1 MLPTRGY
8 TCTPTS
14 AYTRNTSGIGPQR
27 GGPCDSKHL
36 GDKGMA
42 TQVDVFKAA
51 VTSDD
56 VTAAASALQSSEAR
70 EQIDAGMFPYG
81 RPALV
86 EACSVDM
93 VEMLLGEGAD
103 AAAIT
108 EFWRRGFWVDEV
120 PRDVAERVIEAG
132 AETSIH
138 AASGLGLAE
147 TVRKMLEA
155 DPSLV
160 SAPGGDGGTPL
171 HFARTVDV
179 ATLLIDAGADLD
191 ARDDDHNS
199 TPAQWR
205 VKVSPDVTRLL
216 LERGALPDVFL
227 AAGLGDL
234 DVARTCVETTP
245 ECVTYRI
252 GVNSGPFAGPVA
264 GIKDLGGTILQ
275 WTLGFNQSAQE
286 VAMRRGH
293 TDVYDLLMETTPPKY
308 KLLIAGMLADRELAT
323 ELLDA
328 HPTLVDEL
336 DDEDKMLLAKAC
348 WETNN
353 ETEAVRLM
361 VECGFPLGIPE
372 HNHAYSP
379 LHNAS
384 WSGNAEV
391 VRLLIEHGHPVD
403 MIDPAYNSSAAGYAI
418 YSATEARQYTDVDYG
433 GVIDALIGAGLDD
446 CLSEYPVG
454 HDSIDAVMKAR
465 LDAS

>member
-1 MLPTRGY
+1 
-8 TCTPTS
+8 
-14 AYTRNTSGIGPQR
+14 
-27 GGPCDSKHL
+27 
-36 GDKGMA
+36 MA
-42 TQVDVFKAA
+42 NPLDAFKKAITEDGVD
-51 VTSDD
+51 
-56 VTAAASALQSSEAR
+56 AASAALRHDDVRAE
-70 EQIDAGMFPYG
+70 IDAGMFPYG

-86 EACSVDM
+86 EARSVAM
-93 VEMLLGEGAD
+93 VELLLSEGANVD
-103 AAAIT
+103 VIT
-108 EFWRRGFWVDEV
+108 EFWRRGFWVDYV
-120 PRDVAERVIEAG
+120 PRDVADRIIQAG
-132 AETSIH
+132 AQTSIH
-138 AASGLGLAE
+138 AAAALGLAG
-147 TVRKMLEA
+147 TVREMLAA

-160 SAPGGDGGTPL
+160 AAKGGDGGTPI
-171 HFARTVDV
+171 HFARTVEV
-179 ATLLIDAGADLD
+179 AKLLIDAGADLD

-205 VKVSPDVTRLL
+205 IKVSPDVTRLL
-216 LERGALPDVFL
+216 LEHGALPDIFL
-227 AAGLGDL
+227 AAGLGDM
-234 DVARTCVETTP
+234 DVARACLETTP
-245 ECVTYRI
+245 DCVTYRI
-252 GVNSGPFAGPVA
+252 GVNSGPFAGI
-264 GIKDLGGTILQ
+264 GYEDLGGTILQ
-275 WTLGFNQSAQE
+275 WTLDFNQSAQE
-286 VAMRRGH
+286 IAKRRGH

-323 ELLDA
+323 SLLDA
-328 HPTLVDEL
+328 HPNLVEEF

-403 MIDPAYNSSAAGYAI
+403 MIDPTYNSSAADYAI
-418 YSATEARQYTDVDYG
+418 HSATEARRYEDVDYG